1 MIALLQRVSEAAVH
15 IEDMVPGALTPQSN
29 LVGHIG
35 HGMLALIGVE
45 QGDGEEQAQRLVQR
59 MLAWRMF
66 DDPQGKMNLDLAQSG
81 GGLLLVPQFTLAA
94 DTNSGNRPS
103 FSSAAPPAE
112 AKRLFDSVVESA
124 RRAHRAVETGRFGAN
139 MKVSLVNT
147 GPVTFW
153 LQVRPAT

>member
-15 IEDMVPGALTPQSN
+15 VEDMVPSAATPQTH
-29 LVGHIG
+29 LVGRIG

-66 DDPQGKMNLDLAQSG
+66 DDRQGKMNLDLAQSG

-124 RRAHRAVETGRFGAN
+124 RRVHRAVETGRFGAN

-153 LQVRPAT
+153 LQVRPTT

>member
-15 IEDMVPGALTPQSN
+15 IEDMVPGATTPQTN
-29 LVGHIG
+29 LVGRIG

-66 DDPQGKMNLDLAQSG
+66 DDQQGRMNLDLAQSE

-124 RRAHRAVETGRFGAN
+124 RRAHRVVETGRFGAN
-139 MKVSLVNT
+139 MKVSLVNN

>member
-1 MIALLQRVSEAAVH
+1 MH
-15 IEDMVPGALTPQSN
+15 IEDMVPGAVTSQTD
-29 LVGHIG
+29 LVGRIG

-153 LQVRPAT
+153 LQVRPTT

>member
-15 IEDMVPGALTPQSN
+15 IEDLIPGAVRPQTT
-29 LVGHIG
+29 LVGRIG
-35 HGMLALIGVE
+35 RGMLALIGVE

-103 FSSAAPPAE
+103 FSCAAPPAE

-124 RRAHRAVETGRFGAN
+124 RRSHRAVETGRFGAN
-139 MKVSLVNT
+139 MNVSLVNN

>member
-15 IEDMVPGALTPQSN
+15 IEDMVPGAPRPQAS

-66 DDPQGKMNLDLAQSG
+66 DDPQGKMNLDLTQSG

-153 LQVRPAT
+153 LQVRPTT

>member
-15 IEDMVPGALTPQSN
+15 IEELIPGAQTPQAQPY
-29 LVGHIG
+29 GHIG

-45 QGDGEEQAQRLVQR
+45 QGDGEEQVQRLVQR

-124 RRAHRAVETGRFGAN
+124 RRTHRAVETGRFGAN

-153 LQVRPAT
+153 LQVRPTT

>member
-15 IEDMVPGALTPQSN
+15 VEELIPGVQLPQAQPC
-29 LVGHIG
+29 GRIG

-45 QGDGEEQAQRLVQR
+45 HGDREEQAQRLVQR

-66 DDPQGKMNLDLAQSG
+66 DDPQGKMNLDLGQSAG
-81 GGLLLVPQFTLAA
+81 ALLLVPQFTLAA

-103 FSSAAPPAE
+103 FSSAAPPTE
-112 AKRLFDSVVESA
+112 ARRLFDLVVETA
-124 RRAHRAVETGRFGAN
+124 RRAHRTVETGRFGAN
-139 MKVSLVNT
+139 MRVSLVNS

-153 LQVRPAT
+153 LQVPPAT